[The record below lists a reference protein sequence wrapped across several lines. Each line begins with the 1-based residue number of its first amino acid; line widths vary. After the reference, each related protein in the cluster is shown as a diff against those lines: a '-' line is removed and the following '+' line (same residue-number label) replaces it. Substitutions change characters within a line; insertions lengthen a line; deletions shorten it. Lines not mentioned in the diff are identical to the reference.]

1 MSNQN
6 ADHYFLKGG
15 GEMGELIRAK
25 DWSKTSLG
33 DPAEWPQSLRTM
45 VAVMLDNPFGMYI
58 AWGNEYI
65 QLYNDG
71 YRPILGA
78 SKHPQALGIST
89 RETFSEI
96 WDNIIG
102 SMFDDVMEGKAVG
115 FSDLMLPLNRNG
127 FVEECYFDFAYSPIR
142 KNDGEVG
149 GVLVTVIETTD
160 KKKAQVA
167 LLENSTQ
174 LKFAM
179 DAAELG
185 AWDYNPATNKFTAN
199 NRLKTWFGLSGS
211 EEIELHHATDAI
223 AEKDRD
229 RIIMAIK
236 KVLDYSSGGIYEE
249 EYSIINPLTNKEIVV
264 QGKGRVWFNDE
275 RIAYRFN
282 GVLQEVTENV
292 LARKKI
298 EDSEKQK
305 EFLLKLSDTLRQ
317 QSNPNG
323 IEEAVTKIAMDF
335 LEVDWCHFCII
346 EGDNIIIHRD
356 AVRGTLPSVV
366 GLYPISSYPL
376 FKAILDNG
384 HPFVVDNVQTT
395 LILDAELKQLCM
407 HSQNIAF
414 INVPVI
420 KNGKAVAMLS
430 LVQSEA
436 RNWTDAE
443 VQLTIAIAERTWA
456 AIERTKAEKTLIK
469 SEEKYRT
476 LFNSIDQGFLLG
488 ELIRNNEGKGIDY
501 YVHEVNSTYEKQ
513 TGINIELVLGK
524 TVLQAFPTIDKWW
537 IETYASVVDNQY
549 PVRFEKFFEFTN
561 RWFDIKASPAG
572 KEMFTI
578 LFTDITE
585 SRLAVEKIKE
595 SEEQFSTLADNMENL
610 AWMADGNGKRY
621 WYNKRWLEYTGLTM
635 EESQGWGWQKVHH
648 PDHVE
653 RLAGNK
659 KIWHTN
665 ETFELTLPL
674 RRHDGEYRWFLTR
687 GFPLVNEEGKI
698 IRWIG
703 TNTDIDEQK
712 KEEDQFRVLADQ
724 APMWVWQTDKEIN
737 VLYANPEVLRFI
749 GIAHYTEFIGRMWE
763 QKVHPEDI
771 ALVYKSFGQAV
782 SGQQTFSLEFRVQ
795 NAMTQQYEWF
805 YIKGVPRMEAGEFTG
820 FIGTGVNIH
829 EQKIILSQLEYRKAL
844 LEAHNE
850 ASIDGILI
858 VDAKGKILTYNHRFV
873 EIWNMPQQIVDDK
886 DDEAALTFAL
896 TQMVHPEQF
905 IEKVKWLYEH
915 PDEISIDE
923 LEFKDG
929 KIIERHG
936 YPVTAQ
942 DGSYYAWSWRF
953 RDITEQ
959 RKSER
964 VIKES
969 EERFRSLAQTLPQL
983 VWMTDAQG
991 NQEFA
996 SSRWKEYT
1004 GIDTGGEKEWREMVH
1019 PDDYDGITAAWI
1031 HSLSTQTVYK
1041 ADVRL
1046 KNKAGEYRWHT
1057 VIGEPVLD
1065 NENKIVKWVG
1075 AFTDIQEQ
1083 KIKEEKKDEF
1093 ISIASHEMKTPLTT
1107 AKAYL
1112 QMLELLL
1119 DEKNEDAK
1127 LYAKKASQSANR
1139 LNELISELLDV
1150 SKIRLGK
1157 LNYTFTSF
1165 NFDEMIESTVEN
1177 MQLTSQTHTIIKTG
1191 KVCDEVTGDKER
1203 LQQVVIN
1210 LLTNAIKYSPGSE
1223 KVFINLTLEK
1233 DKITLSVKDAGIGI
1247 AQQSLDKIFEKY
1259 HRVEEHAV
1267 HFQGLGIGLFISY
1280 EIIQRHHGKLW
1291 AESEPG
1297 KGSTFYFTIPVNS
1310 NLKQ

>member
-6 ADHYFLKGG
+6 ADHYFLRGG

-33 DPAEWPQSLRTM
+33 DPTEWPQSLRTM

-58 AWGNEYI
+58 AWGSEYI

-102 SMFDDVMEGKAVG
+102 SMFDDVMEGKAIG
-115 FSDLMLPLNRNG
+115 FPDFMLPLNRNG

-142 KNDGEVG
+142 KDNGEVG

-160 KKKAQVA
+160 KKKAEVA

-174 LKFAM
+174 FKFAM

-185 AWDYNPATNKFTAN
+185 AWDYNPSTNRFTAN
-199 NRLKTWFGLSGS
+199 NRLKTWFGLSAS
-211 EEIELHHATDAI
+211 EEIELQHATDAI

-236 KVLDYSSGGIYEE
+236 KTLDYSSGGIYEE
-249 EYSIINPLTNKEIVV
+249 EYSIINPITNKEIIV
-264 QGKGRVWFNDE
+264 QAKGRAWFNEE

-282 GVLQEVTENV
+282 GILQEVTENV

-317 QSNPNG
+317 QSNPDD
-323 IEEAVTKIAMDF
+323 IEEVVTKIALDF
-335 LEVDWCHFCII
+335 LEVDWCHFSII
-346 EGDNIIIHRD
+346 EGDNILIHRD
-356 AVRGTLPSVV
+356 AVRGALPSVV

-376 FKAILDNG
+376 FEAILDNG
-384 HPFVVDNVQTT
+384 HPFVVNNVQTT
-395 LILDAELKQLCM
+395 LILDAALKQLCV
-407 HSQNIAF
+407 HLQNIAF
-414 INVPVI
+414 ISVPVI
-420 KNGKAVAMLS
+420 KNGKPVAMLS
-430 LVQSEA
+430 LVQSEP

-443 VQLTIAIAERTWA
+443 VQLTIVIAERTWV
-456 AIERTKAEKTLIK
+456 AIERTKAEKTLFK

-488 ELIRNNEGKGIDY
+488 EIIRNNEGKGIDY
-501 YVHEVNSTYEKQ
+501 YVHEVNSTYEEQ
-513 TGINIELVLGK
+513 TGINIELVVGK

-537 IETYASVVDNQY
+537 IETYASVVDNQH

-561 RWFDIKASPAG
+561 RWFEIKASPAG

-653 RLAGNK
+653 RLSGNK
-659 KIWHTN
+659 KIWYTN

-674 RRHDGEYRWFLTR
+674 LRHDGEYRWFLTR

-712 KEEDQFRVLADQ
+712 KAEDQFRVLADQ

-749 GIAHYTEFIGRMWE
+749 GISHYTEFTGHMWE
-763 QKVHPEDI
+763 QKVHPDDI
-771 ALVYKSFGQAV
+771 AMVYKSFGEAV
-782 SGQQTFSLEFRVQ
+782 FLKQSFSFEFRVL
-795 NAMTQQYEWF
+795 NASTQQYEWF
-805 YIKGVPRMEAGEFTG
+805 YIKAVPRLESGEFTG
-820 FIGTGVNIH
+820 FIGTGININ
-829 EQKIILSQLEYRKAL
+829 EQKLILSQLEYRTAL
-844 LEAHNE
+844 LESHNE
-850 ASIDGILI
+850 ASIDGILL
-858 VDAKGKILTYNHRFV
+858 VDTKGTILYYNHCFE
-873 EIWNMPQQIVDDK
+873 EIWNIPQQILDEK
-886 DDEAALTFAL
+886 DDEKALVFAL
-896 TQMVHPEQF
+896 TQLVNPEQF
-905 IEKVKWLYEH
+905 MEKVKWLYEN
-915 PDEISIDE
+915 PDETSKDE
-923 LEFKDG
+923 LELKDG
-929 KIIERHG
+929 KTIKRYG
-936 YPVTAQ
+936 YHVTGA
-942 DGSYYAWSWRF
+942 DGKYYGCSWIF
-953 RDITEQ
+953 RDITKQ
-959 RKSER
+959 RKAER
-964 VIKES
+964 IVKES

-1004 GIDTGGEKEWREMVH
+1004 GIETGGEKEWREIVH
-1019 PDDYDGITAAWI
+1019 PDDYDGINAAWI
-1031 HSLSTQTVYK
+1031 HSLSTGTVYK

-1093 ISIASHEMKTPLTT
+1093 ISIASHELKTPLTT

-1139 LNELISELLDV
+1139 LHELISELLDV

-1157 LNYTFTSF
+1157 LNYTFATF
-1165 NFDEMIESTVEN
+1165 NFNEMIESTVEN
-1177 MQLTSQTHTIIKTG
+1177 MQLTSHTHTIIKTG

-1210 LLTNAIKYSPGSE
+1210 LLTNAIKYSPGAE
-1223 KVFINLTLEK
+1223 KVFINLTQEK
-1233 DKITLSVKDAGIGI
+1233 DSITLSVKDAGIGI

-1297 KGSTFYFTIPVNS
+1297 KGSTFYFTIPVKS
-1310 NLKQ
+1310 NL